1 MGESLNFRFYLRNF
15 GCTQN
20 QGEGENIRQILLQ
33 SNGLEVEDRYEADVI
48 IINSCAV
55 KTPTEDKVIQF
66 IYECSMTDADVIVT
80 GCLPKIN
87 SDRIKK
93 ACPDAILTPP
103 NLGKSILKYVPL
115 QLFNGETYQLA
126 RLPENPVFLP
136 DQPLTAV
143 VPIAQ
148 GCLGSCT
155 YCAVKYAR
163 GWLQSYPVKM
173 VVDYINR
180 ALELGAK
187 EIYVTA
193 QDTSVYGRDNG
204 VQLPELLTNI
214 LETEGD
220 YQIRIGMM
228 NPKFAIEIID
238 DLIDIMEKDERIY
251 RFLHIPVQSGSD
263 KVLSMMKRQYDVETF
278 NSLVKRIRN
287 RIPQITL
294 STDIIAGFPGE
305 TNYDFDLTV
314 KLLEKN
320 RFDIVNVS
328 KYGDRPFAASSNF
341 ENKIPSDIKKK
352 RSKYLSEKVKE
363 IQLEK
368 NKEWYDWEGSVLIL
382 NETHSGKKFARNIF
396 YRPVILSRG
405 NLGER
410 VSVKITG
417 NSQNALHGEI
427 KEVSS
432 VTIET

>member
-1 MGESLNFRFYLRNF
+1 MGDSLTFRFYLRNF

-33 SNGLEVEDRYEADVI
+33 SQGEEVDNKYDADVI

-87 SDRIKK
+87 PDRIKN

-103 NLGKSILKYVPL
+103 NLGRSILKYVPS
-115 QLFNGETYQLA
+115 QLTNGGTYQLA
-126 RLPENPVFLP
+126 RLPENPVFAEKL
-136 DQPLTAV
+136 PLTAI
-143 VPIAQ
+143 VPISQ

-163 GWLQSYPVKM
+163 GWLTSYPVEM
-173 VVDYINR
+173 VINHINR

-187 EIYVTA
+187 EIYMTA
-193 QDTSVYGRDNG
+193 QDTAVFGRDNG
-204 VQLPELLTNI
+204 VQLPELLSRV

-220 YQIRIGMM
+220 FQIRIGMM
-228 NPKFAIEIID
+228 NPKFALEIID
-238 DLIDIMEKDERIY
+238 VLLDIMEKDERIY
-251 RFLHIPVQSGSD
+251 RFLHIPIQSGSD
-263 KVLSMMKRQYDVETF
+263 KILDLMKRKYDVEAF
-278 NSLVKRIRN
+278 NSLVKKIRT
-287 RIPQITL
+287 RIPNITL
-294 STDIIAGFPGE
+294 STDIIVGFPSE

-314 KLLEKN
+314 KLLEKI

-328 KYGDRPFAASSNF
+328 KYGDRPFAASSKF
-341 ENKIPSDIKKK
+341 ENKIPTDIKKK

-363 IQLEK
+363 IQKEK
-368 NKEWYDWEGSVLIL
+368 NDEWIGWEGDVLIL
-382 NETHSGKKFARNIF
+382 KETTSGKKFGRNIF
-396 YRPVILSRG
+396 YRPIILSKG

-410 VSVKITG
+410 VKVKITG
-417 NSQNALHGEI
+417 SSQSALHGEMYSM
-427 KEVSS
+427 ESPF
-432 VTIET
+432 IEI